1 MGVRDVF
8 SASWMPYSAK
18 KGQKV
23 PCILSRLTL
32 RFQSKEFERLY
43 MEHHWANMSY
53 WLWRSVLV
61 GILYLVAAAA
71 FGADAISQVFDVRM
85 DHYTKSAWVDSESN
99 SPGMAGVNGT
109 VPSNEKW
116 VRVISAGEHQEV
128 LIPRSGFII
137 WHATWCF
144 FFLIILLVDRFK
156 HRLVYNTR
164 TWVLVRPW
172 LAFGVMFVDLVMC
185 SFLNPS
191 VSRFMTFV
199 YAILVRAQFMQTL
212 SLVFISSLAMFGA
225 GLVGTHSFLNSV
237 SVAEFVILNFVCLLA
252 SRQTEIHARLSL
264 YRLWYIVTKDKESR
278 SAFHGDISETNIAR
292 HLLSLEELRLTPIP
306 ENDMLQHDELENFT
320 DGDIE
325 QGDIA
330 AAMQEQE
337 ACSDDESN
345 ASPYKS
351 GARSPIVP
359 GTPRSDHSGGSRS
372 NNSLS
377 GRIKRALS
385 GEIRKPSKHGASTEY
400 EDATSEVGSYISE
413 MSLNPMNLPP
423 WYALEGTDNFK
434 RSETGDFED
443 ACKWSEVSDVE
454 RYSLRGKSY
463 ITDKQKA
470 PASSAAFAVHQARLF
485 KTKLPLYNVAGRLPS
500 LRAFIQSH
508 PKQFFFVYNRIVP
521 YKNGTI
527 MNVVTLMV
535 RKLPKG
541 EDPAF
546 DNLFDGFLTG
556 TEEFR
561 NSRLK
566 HLSSMRLAP
575 SVVSNAIWLLG
586 GEKPVII
593 GKGYMEQKQYV
604 GKNYIEI
611 DVDITP
617 SRAARMVVGKV
628 VDHAASV
635 IMEEMLVLEGHSP
648 EELPER
654 PLFAWR
660 WLKINPDACIIELDE
675 SILNDADEAAS
686 APAKSAILAAPSPTR
701 ANEAAQ
707 QMKQAPALTSP
718 DGPVVKLLALPEIGC
733 PMAAEREPNG
743 PTAAEAAALQALEAA
758 ALEAME
764 VAARERQRQMLPRSL

>member
-1 MGVRDVF
+1 
-8 SASWMPYSAK
+8 
-18 KGQKV
+18 
-23 PCILSRLTL
+23 
-32 RFQSKEFERLY
+32 
-43 MEHHWANMSY
+43 
-53 WLWRSVLV
+53 V
-61 GILYLVAAAA
+61 GILYLAAAAA
-71 FGADAISQVFDVRM
+71 FGAEAISQVFDVRM
-85 DHYTKSAWVDSESN
+85 DHYTKAAWLETN
-99 SPGMAGVNGT
+99 APGLAGVNGT
-109 VPSNEKW
+109 VSSNEKW

-128 LIPRSGFII
+128 QIPRYGFII

-156 HRLVYNTR
+156 HRLACTR

-199 YAILVRAQFMQTL
+199 YAILVRAQFIQTL
-212 SLVFISSLAMFGA
+212 SLVFISSLAMFCA

-264 YRLWYIVTKDKESR
+264 YRLWYIMTKDKESP

-306 ENDMLQHDELENFT
+306 EHDMLQHDELENFA

-330 AAMQEQE
+330 AAMQE

-345 ASPYKS
+345 GSPYKS

-359 GTPRSDHSGGSRS
+359 GTPRSEHSGGSRS
-372 NNSLS
+372 NNSIS
-377 GRIKRALS
+377 GRIKRVLGA
-385 GEIRKPSKHGASTEY
+385 SKQGASTEQ

-423 WYALEGTDNFK
+423 WIALEGTDNFK

-443 ACKWSEVSDVE
+443 ACKWSEVTDVE

-463 ITDKQKA
+463 ITDHQKA
-470 PASSAAFAVHQARLF
+470 PASTAAFSVHQARLF
-485 KTKLPLYNVAGRLPS
+485 KTKLPLYNAAGRLPS

-546 DNLFDGFLTG
+546 DNLFDDFLTG

-566 HLSSMRLAP
+566 HLSAMRLAP

-604 GKNYIEI
+604 GKNFIEI

-675 SILNDADEAAS
+675 SILNDVDEVAS
-686 APAKSAILAAPSPTR
+686 TPAKSAALAVPSPTR
-701 ANEAAQ
+701 ASEAAQ
-707 QMKQAPALTSP
+707 QMKQASALASP

-733 PMAAEREPNG
+733 PVAAEREPNG
-743 PTAAEAAALQALEAA
+743 LTAAEAAAPQALEAA
-758 ALEAME
+758 ALEAMV